1 MINDEYTYPITQVN
15 CLINSLE
22 EDVRNKI
29 PTNVV
34 NFFNTNADMSLIND
48 SFESKSLMFE
58 SFTDD
63 TLKFLKVI
71 DYYING

>member
-1 MINDEYTYPITQVN
+1 MINDDYTFSITQANLV
-15 CLINSLE
+15 INSLDE
-22 EDVRNKI
+22 KVKNKI
-29 PTNVV
+29 PQNVV
-34 NFFNTNADMSLIND
+34 NFFGNNSDMSLIN
-48 SFESKSLMFE
+48 EEYNNKNLMFE